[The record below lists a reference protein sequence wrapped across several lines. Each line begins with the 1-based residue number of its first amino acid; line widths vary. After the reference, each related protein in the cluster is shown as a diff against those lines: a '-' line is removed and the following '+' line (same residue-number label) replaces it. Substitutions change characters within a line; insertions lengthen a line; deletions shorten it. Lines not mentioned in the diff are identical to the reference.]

1 MGSKLLVIG
10 NGFDLHHG
18 IPSRFSDFGRSVAAS
33 EPNIVRLIDE
43 YLFVDEDFWNCFEAR
58 LATFDADNV
67 IEYAEQFLVSY
78 GAGDWSDA
86 FHHDFEYEIQQI
98 VDGLSRRLH
107 TRFAKWIR
115 SLPIPDA
122 GAAPLVR
129 CVDPE
134 ARFLTFNYT
143 PTLQRLYGV
152 PDRNVLHIHGRS
164 SDPDDE
170 IVLGHG
176 WKRNVEDMLARE
188 VNENTDTRIAGGY
201 RLIDEY
207 FADTFKPTE
216 RIVERY
222 RAEFDSL
229 GDVTEVIV
237 LGHSLADV
245 DTPYFREVIART
257 PASTTWTVSCY
268 LEPSVEMER
277 LNALGVPLH
286 LARFARLSVM

>member
-1 MGSKLLVIG
+1 MGSKLFVIG

-33 EPNIVRLIDE
+33 DPDVVRLIDE
-43 YLFVDEDFWNCFEAR
+43 YLFVDEDFWSCFEAR

-67 IEYAEQFLVSY
+67 IDYAEQFLVSY
-78 GAGDWSDA
+78 GAEDWSDA
-86 FHHDFEYEIQQI
+86 FHHDFEYEIEQV

-122 GAAPLVR
+122 GAVPLVQ
-129 CVDPE
+129 CVDPA
-134 ARFLTFNYT
+134 ARFLSFNYT

-152 PDRNVLHIHGRS
+152 PDRNVLHIHGHS
-164 SDPDDE
+164 SDPDDG

-176 WKRNVEDMLARE
+176 WERTAEDMLARE
-188 VNENTDTRIAGGY
+188 VNEDTDTRVAGGY

-216 RIVERY
+216 HIVERY

-245 DTPYFREVIART
+245 DAPYFREVIART
-257 PASTTWTVSCY
+257 RASTTWTVSCY
-268 LEPSVEMER
+268 LEPSAEMER
-277 LNALGVPLH
+277 LEALGVPLH
-286 LARFARLSVM
+286 LARFAPLSAM